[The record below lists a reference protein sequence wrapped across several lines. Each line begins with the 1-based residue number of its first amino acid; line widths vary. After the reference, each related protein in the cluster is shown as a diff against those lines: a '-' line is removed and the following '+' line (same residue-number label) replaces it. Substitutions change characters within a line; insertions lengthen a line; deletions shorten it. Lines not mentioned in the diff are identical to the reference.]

1 MGIADAIRSYLNSP
15 ELKEL
20 VREILSF
27 FGTLPSLNQLT
38 AMGRIMEPVAPLIFR
53 GSTTNMNS

>member
-27 FGTLPSLNQLT
+27 FGTLPSLN
-38 AMGRIMEPVAPLIFR
+38 
-53 GSTTNMNS
+53 